1 MAIVAKTPHEAED
14 ILRFQPEEFPVFM
27 LDNAHVAGAGT
38 VEIVR
43 QVERGFGTDGK
54 PLERAILTPMTGE
67 ETKIVAAAH
76 QVGGNPLGRAIGPP
90 LPHLPVIEGTVD
102 EGTRVLCRQRRGS
115 SAVSGPVALD
125 HEILEDALRP
135 GRLQKEELAYH
146 ILGNAPVD
154 QRFQP
159 GCHLSA
165 IDQVAGGKHF
175 TDDVACPASG
185 RPGEKPLFDD
195 AFGKVSRE
203 HARLP
208 ETQQIERFRDH
219 AQAGLQ
225 LGGVFLMCHVI
236 EAKSTG
242 NSGSSPGMPRRN
254 VRPVP

>member
-1 MAIVAKTPHEAED
+1 
-14 ILRFQPEEFPVFM
+14 
-27 LDNAHVAGAGT
+27 
-38 VEIVR
+38 
-43 QVERGFGTDGK
+43 
-54 PLERAILTPMTGE
+54 MTGE
-67 ETKIVAAAH
+67 EAKVVAAAH
-76 QVGGNPLGRAIGPP
+76 QVGGDPLGRAIGPP
-90 LPHLPVIEGTVD
+90 LPHLPVIEGTVN
-102 EGTRVLCRQRRGS
+102 EGACILCRQCRGS

-146 ILGNAPVD
+146 VQGDAPVE

-159 GCHLSA
+159 GCHLAA
-165 IDQVAGGKHF
+165 IAQVAGGEHF

-208 ETQQIERFRDH
+208 EAQQVERFRDH
-219 AQAGLQ
+219 AQPGRQ

-236 EAKSTG
+236 GPQSTE
-242 NSGSSPGMPRRN
+242 NSGSSPGMQRRN